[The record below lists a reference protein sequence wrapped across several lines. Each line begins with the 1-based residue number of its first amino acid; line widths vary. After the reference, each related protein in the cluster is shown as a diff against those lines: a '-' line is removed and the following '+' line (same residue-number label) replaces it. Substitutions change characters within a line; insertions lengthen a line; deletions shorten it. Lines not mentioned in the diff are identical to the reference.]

1 MCTGD
6 NPETAKAI
14 AHQAGI
20 IKTQEQAQQHQT
32 SNVCLTGHQFR
43 EKVGRVVKMPRNNV
57 KSIPLDKDMLNDT
70 DDIVEKLENMD
81 EFVKV
86 IQELKVL
93 ARSSPED
100 KYILVTGLQQMN
112 QVVAVTGD
120 GTNDAPALKKSDVGF
135 AMKSGTM
142 LA

>member
-1 MCTGD
+1 M
-6 NPETAKAI
+6 
-14 AHQAGI
+14 
-20 IKTQEQAQQHQT
+20 
-32 SNVCLTGHQFR
+32 
-43 EKVGRVVKMPRNNV
+43 GRVVKMPRNNV
-57 KSIPLDKDMLNDT
+57 KSIALDKDMLNDT

>member
-1 MCTGD
+1 
-6 NPETAKAI
+6 
-14 AHQAGI
+14 
-20 IKTQEQAQQHQT
+20 
-32 SNVCLTGHQFR
+32 
-43 EKVGRVVKMPRNNV
+43 MPRNNV